1 MSFEVRVD
9 DWVLGELKRLG
20 VTYYQ
25 QNDLPENYIKA
36 LQGASKSGNGTGR
49 PDFTVSHSGFGKVAV
64 IIEDKYG
71 LEFLESKG
79 STGDLLTDPKSINNY
94 ALNGA
99 LHYAK
104 KMVESKQF
112 NEVYAVGI
120 AGEGEKD
127 NLNKKIRVYLVR
139 ESLDPKLIETHSLN
153 QFSNDTFKEFH
164 KFNKMTEEEKH
175 KALENKLTDLKKFA
189 KDLNVI
195 FNDNAVSVESR
206 SIYVSGMLLAMKNG
220 LIPDGLLGKEHNS
233 KHSDGKVIYDNIE
246 DYLIERDIPETKR
259 KMMISSFNT
268 IRNDPDKD
276 VVRNTEITVS
286 GKTKSK
292 RSAELSINKEIFTFI
307 YENIYSMIEDSSHLD
322 TLGELYSEFLKYA
335 TGDGGSNGIILTPH
349 YVTKL
354 MTKLIG
360 INVNSKVADLCT
372 GSAGFLVSAMATM
385 FEQAEDLY
393 EDPKELEKALRH
405 IKQKQLLGIEFSDKM
420 FTLASTNM
428 ILRGDGSSQL
438 HKGDSFQVVPT
449 LDYKAT
455 HVLLN
460 PPFSYKESGQ
470 PFLFLALNMMERGGI
485 AGIIIQDSVG
495 TGKAIKTNKQI
506 LENNTLLA
514 SIKMP
519 ADLFQ
524 PNAGVQ
530 TSIYIVEAG
539 VPHDYKKTVKF
550 LDFSN
555 DGYKR
560 TKRGTRNIDNAEL
573 RYEKVLDIYNYGKRA
588 EDYDDL
594 GIEYIE
600 DVITD
605 SGSDW
610 NYTQHITVDT
620 KTTSDVFF
628 KVVGDYLMSD
638 LSKLLGG
645 NI

>member
-49 PDFTVSHSGFGKVAV
+49 PDFTVSPKDSSKVAV

-79 STGDLLTDPKSINNY
+79 SKGELLTDPKSINNY

-99 LHYAK
+99 IHYAT
-104 KMVESKQF
+104 KMVESKHF

-120 AGEGEKD
+120 AGEGEKTD
-127 NLNKKIRVYLVR
+127 LNKKIKVYLVR
-139 ESLDPKLIETHSLN
+139 ESLDPKFIETKSLN
-153 QFSNDTFKEFH
+153 HFSDATFKKFH
-164 KFNKMTEEEKH
+164 KENKMTEDEKH
-175 KALENKLTDLKKFA
+175 KLLEANLSDLKKYA

-195 FNDNAVSVESR
+195 FNNNAVSVESR
-206 SIYVSGMLLAMKNG
+206 SIYVSGMLLAMKND
-220 LIPDGLLGKEHNS
+220 LTPDSLLGKDHDS
-233 KHSDGKVIYDNIE
+233 KHSDGKLIYDNIE
-246 DYLIERDIPETKR
+246 DYLIDRKIPESKR
-259 KMMISSFNT
+259 KMMISSFNI

-276 VVRNTEITVS
+276 IVRNTEITVS
-286 GKTKSK
+286 GKAKAK
-292 RSAELSINKEIFTFI
+292 RSAEMSINKELFTFI

-335 TGDGGSNGIILTPH
+335 TGDGGSNGVVLTPP

-354 MTKLIG
+354 MTQLIDV
-360 INVNSKVADLCT
+360 NVKSKVADLCT

-385 FEQAEDLY
+385 LEQAKDEY
-393 EDPKELEKALRH
+393 EDPKDLAEVVKS
-405 IKQKQLLGIEFSDKM
+405 IKETQLLGVEYSDKM

-460 PPFSYKESGQ
+460 PPFSYNSNGM
-470 PFLFLALNMMERGGI
+470 PFLTLALNMMERGGK
-485 AGIIIQDSVG
+485 AGIIIQDSAG
-495 TGKAIKTNKQI
+495 TGKAIKTNKEI

-539 VPHDYKKTVKF
+539 IPHDYKKTVKF
-550 LDFSN
+550 IDFSN

-573 RYEKVLDIYNYGKRA
+573 RYEKILEIYNYGKRA
-588 EDYDDL
+588 EGYEEL

-610 NYTQHITVDT
+610 NYTQHRIVDT
-620 KTTSDVFF
+620 TPTKEDFL
-628 KVVGDYLMSD
+628 KVVGDHLMWEV
-638 LSKLLGG
+638 KQLLGG
-645 NI
+645 VN

>member
-36 LQGASKSGNGTGR
+36 LQGASKSGNGTGK
-49 PDFTVSHSGFGKVAV
+49 PDFTISHSSLGKVAV

-71 LEFLESKG
+71 LEYLESKG
-79 STGDLLTDPKSINNY
+79 SKGELLTDPKSINNY

-112 NEVYAVGI
+112 TEVYAVGI

-139 ESLDPKLIETHSLN
+139 ESLEPKLIETRTLISFAN
-153 QFSNDTFKEFH
+153 ENFKDFH
-164 KFNKMTEEEKH
+164 KENKMSEEDKH
-175 KALENKLTDLKKFA
+175 KLLENKMSDLKKSA
-189 KDLNVI
+189 KELNII

-206 SIYVSGMLLAMKNG
+206 SIYVSGMLLAMQNG
-220 LIPDGLLGKEHNS
+220 LTPDGLLGRDPNS
-233 KHSDGKVIYDNIE
+233 NLSDGKIIFGHIVDF
-246 DYLIERDIPETKR
+246 LTMRGIPESKR

-268 IRNDPDKD
+268 IQNDPDKD
-276 VVRNTEITVS
+276 IVRNTEVTVS
-286 GKTKSK
+286 GRTKSK
-292 RSAELSINKEIFTFI
+292 RSAELSINKELFTFI
-307 YENIYSMIEDSSHLD
+307 FENIYILIEDSSHLD

-335 TGDGGSNGIILTPH
+335 LSDGSQNGVVLTNP
-349 YVTKL
+349 YTTRL

-360 INVNSKVADLCT
+360 VNVNSKVADLCT
-372 GSAGFLVSAMATM
+372 GSAGFLVAAMATM
-385 FEQAEDLY
+385 IEQAEDLY
-393 EDPKELEKALRH
+393 EDPEELKKVIKNIKEN
-405 IKQKQLLGIEFSDKM
+405 QLLGIEYNDKI
-420 FTLASTNM
+420 FTIAATNM

-449 LDYKAT
+449 LDYKASK
-455 HVLLN
+455 VLLN
-460 PPFSYKESGQ
+460 PPFSYSENGM
-470 PFLFLALNMMERGGI
+470 PFLTLALGMMERGGT
-485 AGIIIQDSVG
+485 AGIIIQDSAG

-506 LENNTLLA
+506 LENNTLVA

-519 ADLFQ
+519 SDLFQ

-530 TSIYIVEAG
+530 TSIYIIEAG
-539 VPHDYKKTVKF
+539 IPHDYKKTVKF
-550 LDFSN
+550 IDFSN

-573 RYEKVLDIYNYGKRA
+573 RYEKILEIYNYGKRA
-588 EDYDDL
+588 DGYEEL

-605 SGSDW
+605 SGADW
-610 NYTQHITVDT
+610 NYTQHRVVDT
-620 KTTSDVFF
+620 TPTKEDFL
-628 KVVGDYLMSD
+628 KVVGDHLMWEV
-638 LSKLLGG
+638 KQLLGG
-645 NI
+645 VN